1 MQSRKNILKLEL
13 NQKPIIATQVVYPTD
28 TEFEQK
34 QKLKFPFK
42 LYNNVVLTVKDK
54 EKSYT
59 ITAYK
64 NYCFDGATIPFGLG
78 GKDTRLLVPSLFHD
92 IMCEKKYIIDYDRK
106 LSSDIFYELLI
117 MCGMPKLKAKVM
129 RFAVDNYQKLQKSWR
144 IK

>member
-1 MQSRKNILKLEL
+1 MKLEL

>member
-1 MQSRKNILKLEL
+1 MKLEL

-117 MCGMPKLKAKVM
+117 MCGMPKFKAKVM